1 MAAVTKY
8 ADAYYGVMPDDRLA
22 GIPACRTG
30 DYKADAAYDANS
42 KVYMCKIPSGA
53 RILRIDYK
61 TSALGAA
68 RVLDI
73 GNATV
78 EAKYGEAI
86 DVSSAVS
93 GSIIPANAVL
103 AADEAIVFKI
113 EGDTLPEDGELM
125 AHVWYKM
132 ADCIEDEAAVAS

>member
-1 MAAVTKY
+1 
-8 ADAYYGVMPDDRLA
+8 
-22 GIPACRTG
+22 
-30 DYKADAAYDANS
+30 
-42 KVYMCKIPSGA
+42 
-53 RILRIDYK
+53 
-61 TSALGAA
+61 
-68 RVLDI
+68 
-73 GNATV
+73 V